1 MDSDPYA
8 EFLEEDKPEL
18 ADLTLIALDES
29 VDSPPSKPA
38 AAELRLLNFDNE
50 FAVQRPDPRGNP
62 LVATN
67 ALLKAVYTAWFD
79 DLNRRLVRRQI
90 GGKVADL
97 AHISAGIAVMDVA
110 SMLKVHANYR
120 YSAQC
125 NADLHLCLEPMILPL
140 VTLVP
145 SLTAQHVERCVQ
157 GLTALLDPA
166 SGAVRSQYLWN
177 ELESGQ
183 GRTYDLSAYL
193 YYAQPIVETL
203 KQSLPAP
210 APG

>member
-1 MDSDPYA
+1 MDSDPYS
-8 EFLEEDKPEL
+8 EFLDDDTPEP
-18 ADLTLIALDES
+18 ADLTLIALDEPEAFS
-29 VDSPPSKPA
+29 PSKPA

-50 FAVQRPDPRGNP
+50 FAVLRPDPRGNP
-62 LVATN
+62 LIATN

-97 AHISAGIAVMDVA
+97 AHISAAIAVMDVA
-110 SMLKVHANYR
+110 CMLKVHANYR

-125 NADLHLCLEPMILPL
+125 NADTHLCLEPMILRL
-140 VTLVP
+140 VTQVP
-145 SLTAQHVERCVQ
+145 SLTAHHVERCVQ
-157 GLTALLDPA
+157 GLTALIAPA
-166 SGAVRSQYLWN
+166 SGAVRSEYLWQ
-177 ELESGQ
+177 ELVSGQ
-183 GRTYDLSAYL
+183 GRNFDLSAYL

-210 APG
+210 TPG